1 MVVRTHESECAVF
14 GVMLLDAE
22 EIVKA
27 FPIFTNRP
35 DTGYF
40 STIPIGHNFAVFDV
54 YIYICYSLQAA
65 LPSQS
70 LRQLSRP
77 SQ

>member
-1 MVVRTHESECAVF
+1 MRHSSRTLEFEKSFFFERKRWFIYTHDSECAVF

-40 STIPIGHNFAVFDV
+40 STIPI
-54 YIYICYSLQAA
+54 
-65 LPSQS
+65 
-70 LRQLSRP
+70 
-77 SQ
+77 